1 MKRHQAV
8 RWIAMLAALV
18 CMLAWLPG
26 QAAASTT
33 QSSQHQAS
41 AGVSAPTGSV
51 DASSTSPFSKKDL
64 IMLAAGAT
72 ALVAFG
78 VGFRRISAPLE

>member
-8 RWIAMLAALV
+8 RWIATLAAIV

-33 QSSQHQAS
+33 QSSQQAS
-41 AGVSAPTGSV
+41 AGVSAPSGSV